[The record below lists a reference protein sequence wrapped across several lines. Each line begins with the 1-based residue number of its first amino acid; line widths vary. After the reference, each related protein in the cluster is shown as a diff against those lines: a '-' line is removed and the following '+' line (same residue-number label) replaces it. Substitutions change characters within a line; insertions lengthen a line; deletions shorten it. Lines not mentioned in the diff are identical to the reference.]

1 MKKLLFLLIGVLCS
15 AHSFSQNDSVKIMKQ
30 LEQLD
35 KINKENIELLK
46 DSEKLEKR
54 KQNLFEKLKVYIIN
68 LKFENRLKENE
79 ITANKFKNQEA
90 IKADNINEPVEEI
103 QISDGVDSIRGS
115 FFYRLFNKN
124 NIILK
129 PYKIVNNEKIYLD

>member
-1 MKKLLFLLIGVLCS
+1 MKKLLFLLVGVLIS
-15 AHSFSQNDSVKIMKQ
+15 VHSFSQNDSLRIMKQ

-46 DSEKLEKR
+46 TSEKLEKR

-68 LKFENRLKENE
+68 LKFENRLKDKV

-90 IKADNINEPVEEI
+90 IKAENINEPVEEI
-103 QISDGVDSIRGS
+103 QIPDGVDSIRAG
-115 FFYRLFNKN
+115 FFYRIFNKN
-124 NIILK
+124 KFIIK
-129 PYKIVNNEKIYLD
+129 PYKIVNNEKVYLD

>member
-1 MKKLLFLLIGVLCS
+1 MKKLLFLLVGVLIS

-46 DSEKLEKR
+46 TSEQLEKR

-68 LKFENRLKENE
+68 LKFENRLKDKQ
-79 ITANKFKNQEA
+79 ITADKYNKQEA
-90 IKADNINEPVEEI
+90 IKTENINEPIEEI
-103 QISDGVDSIRGS
+103 QIPDGVDSIRGS

-124 NIILK
+124 KIILK
-129 PYKIVNNEKIYLD
+129 PYKIVNNEKVYID

>member
-1 MKKLLFLLIGVLCS
+1 MKKLLFLLVGVLIS

-30 LEQLD
+30 LNQLD

-46 DSEKLEKR
+46 TSEKLEKR

-68 LKFENRLKENE
+68 LKFENRLKDKV

-90 IKADNINEPVEEI
+90 VKAENINEPVEEI
-103 QISDGVDSIRGS
+103 QVPDGVDSIRGS
-115 FFYRLFNKN
+115 FFYRLFNKSKF
-124 NIILK
+124 ILK